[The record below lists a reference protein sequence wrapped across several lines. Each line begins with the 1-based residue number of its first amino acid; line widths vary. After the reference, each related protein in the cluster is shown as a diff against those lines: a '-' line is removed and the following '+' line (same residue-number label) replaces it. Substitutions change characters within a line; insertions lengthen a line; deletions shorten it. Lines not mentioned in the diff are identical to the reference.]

1 MTPEAL
7 LTQLRSTRD
16 GDERRALT
24 EAILELGYPWALEL
38 DAEHLALVR
47 RRQSVRSW
55 TWVLGGC
62 WTVVSLSLGLA
73 LANLGDLVEEAPPR
87 RRPAPATA
95 RAAFVELNASRVAR
109 SVSSIERLLREGQRL
124 AARDAA
130 LRCLVI
136 DYRSA
141 RCAELYVATLQD
153 MEAARGQRVLR
164 TARDARLE
172 VLAFIAGTS
181 KWKDGSDATDE
192 AACRV
197 LMADVR
203 PFFRSR
209 MRSLCADGPCE
220 PLLNDATHVDG
231 VAVRSAVLPACANR
245 VLAERLERAGRI
257 GDRWDLNDVVVWQNA
272 MESATLQ
279 VVDGPRLDSR
289 LEQQHLVEAP

>member
-47 RRQSVRSW
+47 RRRPSRSW
-55 TWVLGGC
+55 TWLLGGC
-62 WTVVSLSLGLA
+62 WTVVSLSLGLG
-73 LANLGDLVEEAPPR
+73 LANLGDLIEEAPAR
-87 RRPAPATA
+87 RRSAPATA
-95 RAAFVELNASRVAR
+95 RAAFVEMNAGRVAR
-109 SVSSIERLLREGQRL
+109 SVSSIERLLRDGQLL

-136 DYRSA
+136 DSRSV
-141 RCAELYVATLQD
+141 RCAELYVATLED
-153 MEAARGQRVLR
+153 MEAARGQQVLR

-172 VLAFIAGTS
+172 VLSFIAGTS
-181 KWKDGSDATDE
+181 KWKNGSDATDE

-209 MRSLCADGPCE
+209 TIRTCSHAPCE
-220 PLLNDATHVDG
+220 PLLNDANHVDG
-231 VAVRSAVLPACANR
+231 DAVRSVVLPACANR
-245 VLAERLERAGRI
+245 VLAARLERASWV

-279 VVDGPRLDSR
+279 VVDWPRPDSR
-289 LEQQHLVEAP
+289 FERHHLVESR